1 MSDAV
6 LMAHA
11 RLLERYL
18 SAVREVSGDLPM
30 TEHDPIAAS
39 PCEVGEP
46 DPDGHVLWRPLR
58 RVPPS
63 DLAALQ
69 REASI
74 SLSSDLH
81 SWLSTWWCLPFEA
94 TFAGESMVLLG
105 LAGPAEERA
114 FGAQLRAHLAVRR
127 KRGEADTVPVAALF
141 DGRFLTVDNV
151 SGRVLLESSER
162 LLGVVSPSLATLLDK
177 VVPLAL

>member
-6 LMAHA
+6 LTAHA
-11 RLLERYL
+11 QLLERYL
-18 SAVREVSGDLPM
+18 AAVRAVSGDLPM
-30 TEHDPIAAS
+30 TEHDPLVAS
-39 PCEVGEP
+39 PCEVGAP

-69 REASI
+69 REAGI
-74 SLSSDLH
+74 TLCGDLRA
-81 SWLSTWWCLPFEA
+81 WLSTWWCLPFEA
-94 TFAGESMVLLG
+94 TFAGESLVLLG
-105 LAGPAEERA
+105 LAGPAEEQA

-127 KRGEADTVPVAALF
+127 QRGEADTVPVAALF

-151 SGRVLLESSER
+151 SGRVLLESSDG
-162 LLGVVSPSLATLLDK
+162 LLGVVGPSLAALLQK